1 MGHSDTKTTEID
13 LQVVG
18 EEKRKLVDDA
28 WEG

>member
-13 LQVVG
+13 LQVVA
-18 EEKRKLVDDA
+18 EEKRTLVDDA